1 MDKSISQH
9 HSQQFSKTT
18 KALTGDAND
27 NGKCSHKVIMKDMC
41 CICGRNLR
49 PEGGFSG
56 ERNEPTTA
64 NVSMIH
70 HVPELVVS
78 KEIADELGAR
88 DHENILRQRRLILL
102 LDLDQTLVHTANRPL
117 RAEEMGA
124 SDLTVYRLN
133 GCTFCTKIRPNT
145 RKLLDH
151 LNNLFEM
158 HIVTFGQRMY
168 AHKIAELLDPQRKY
182 FDYRILSRDELLSS
196 MHKTGNL
203 KALFPCSE
211 QMILML
217 DDRPDVWMHSDAL
230 IRVKPYR
237 FFMEVGDINAPP
249 QELLDSVETS
259 DGLDK
264 ARNLGEEELKEESA
278 HRQLLLKDGE
288 ENAQTK
294 EREQTTDEKTMAK
307 SASES
312 GMAENR
318 PETVERT
325 LTEPIGA
332 IVDEDNALVHVER
345 VLSEVHSLFYQ
356 QYDKDKK
363 IPDVKRILAWLRFQ
377 VLCGEHIVFS
387 GIIPLG
393 VDVKACEIYRMC
405 TRFGAKVGDRI
416 VERKTTVLVAARA
429 ATEKFRHAQ
438 RLRIPIVSTLWLDAC
453 FERWQRVDKRDF
465 LFREEDEQQT
475 SAPSGE
481 SKFNEQ
487 EEGAGLRKRMAENKT
502 AEMAG
507 SSEEAAEVKRH
518 RLSSISLCLDEKMDH
533 FAQMDTISTKTL
545 HEMESEVD
553 SVLSDGDEND
563 DNEDKTNDDG
573 ESSTT
578 SADYSETGE
587 AFTVDSDRRN
597 EEETGREFTDYGD
610 EDTTRDSTEQ
620 DDEDGLY
627 DELADDLEEQMQ
639 GQKRDERFDEEGTG
653 NG

>member
-88 DHENILRQRRLILL
+88 DHENIVRQRRLILL

-133 GCTFCTKIRPNT
+133 G
-145 RKLLDH
+145 
-151 LNNLFEM
+151 
-158 HIVTFGQRMY
+158 
-168 AHKIAELLDPQRKY
+168 KY

-249 QELLDSVETS
+249 QELLDSAETS

-278 HRQLLLKDGE
+278 HRQLLSKDGE

-294 EREQTTDEKTMAK
+294 EKEQTMDEKTMAK
-307 SASES
+307 SARE
-312 GMAENR
+312 GEMPENR

-356 QYDKDKK
+356 QYDRDKK

-377 VLCGEHIVFS
+377 VLCGEQIVFS

-475 SAPSGE
+475 ATPSGE

-502 AEMAG
+502 TEMGG

-553 SVLSDGDEND
+553 SVLSDGDEDD
-563 DNEDKTNDDG
+563 DNEEKTNDDG

-597 EEETGREFTDYGD
+597 EEETRRELTDYGD
-610 EDTTRDSTEQ
+610 EDTTRDSAEQ
-620 DDEDGLY
+620 DDEVDI
-627 DELADDLEEQMQ
+627 EQFLV
-639 GQKRDERFDEEGTG
+639 RYFTL
-653 NG
+653 